1 MKKIKPTIGT
11 RLESDELEQI
21 DRICEE
27 LGESRSSWL
36 YNLIRESIGSGTVAT
51 VKSLSH
57 RVAVLERKLSRLS
70 G

>member
-11 RLESDELEQI
+11 RLEPEELEQI
-21 DRICEE
+21 DQICEE

-36 YNLIRESIGSGTVAT
+36 YNLIRESIGVGTVAT
-51 VKSLSH
+51 VKNLAH
-57 RVAVLERKLSRLS
+57 RVTALERKLSRLS